1 MGKYNIGQHGACYEA
16 REWYASQPDTR
27 TAWETCLRG
36 DWMLWIAAAVRVD
49 NRKLTLA
56 KGLCANT
63 VRDLMK
69 DPRSVAALDAAIAYG
84 RGEID
89 KIPVYT
95 VDAARDAYGAA
106 YSVYAVAAAVYSAV
120 AANSPTVAVAVAGAA
135 YSVVATIT
143 AADAPAVAAAVAAAN
158 AATNAADRRRNEQQT
173 ADICREILTSEVC
186 DLF

>member
-36 DWMLWIAAAVRVD
+36 DWMLWIAAAIGVD
-49 NRKLTLA
+49 NRKLILA

-63 VRDLMK
+63 VRHLMK

-84 RGEID
+84 MGEID
-89 KIPVYT
+89 KIPVDTITFAYDAYDFAYFA
-95 VDAARDAYGAA
+95 VAGDAAVVAAGAA
-106 YSVYAVAAAVYSAV
+106 YSAV
-120 AANSPTVAVAVAGAA
+120 AAV
-135 YSVVATIT
+135 T
-143 AADAPAVAAAVAAAN
+143 APDAPAVAAAVAAAN